1 MSWILLPVNL
11 KVVNEDDG
19 WSVKMSTNQLAIT
32 LVLEQ
37 ETTLDTIIICV
48 FQNFLHFLFS
58 TLFLY
63 QLFKLF
69 IGIFIPVL
77 WGDALSGIIG
87 VTMVFCRSDLT
98 KDQMIVDLAFRSK
111 ILLWGGVAFGSLSIG
126 ILGYAVMRY
135 DSFSML

>member
-1 MSWILLPVNL
+1 MVGQGNPGDNNVFFLVQHLGVLIKLNELNLLPVNL

-48 FQNFLHFLFS
+48 FHIFLHFLFS
-58 TLFLY
+58 ILFLY

-77 WGDALSGIIG
+77 
-87 VTMVFCRSDLT
+87 
-98 KDQMIVDLAFRSK
+98 
-111 ILLWGGVAFGSLSIG
+111 
-126 ILGYAVMRY
+126 
-135 DSFSML
+135 